1 MAASTVQLQVFYY
14 SQLFDYTVQSQLY
27 RMIGE
32 NEAENAPIIFEEF
45 VMVMIKAIIKIITK
59 FLNVIG
65 YHQPDLSTNEKV
77 YASCLQLDSDT

>member
-32 NEAENAPIIFEEF
+32 NEAGNAPIIFEEF

-65 YHQPDLSTNEKV
+65 YH
-77 YASCLQLDSDT
+77 